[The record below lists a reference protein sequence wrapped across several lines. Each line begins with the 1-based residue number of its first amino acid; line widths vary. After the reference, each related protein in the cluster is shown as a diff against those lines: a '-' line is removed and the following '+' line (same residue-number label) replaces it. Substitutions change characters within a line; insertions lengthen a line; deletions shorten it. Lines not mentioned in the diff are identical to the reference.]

1 MHSSMLGQK
10 EPAMSTISAVAPAG
24 GVQASP
30 SSKPLIKAADG
41 DYTAASI
48 AANPGSAVGKIREA
62 DGDYRRI
69 AGPAAQTSTAAQIAI
84 STLTKGG

>member
-1 MHSSMLGQK
+1 MLGQK
-10 EPAMSTISAVAPAG
+10 EPVMSTIAAVAPAG
-24 GVQASP
+24 VQASL
-30 SSKPLIKAADG
+30 SSKPLVKAADG

-48 AANPGSAVGKIREA
+48 AANPGSAAGKIREA

-69 AGPAAQTSTAAQIAI
+69 ASPAAQTSTAAQIAI